1 MYKPIKPFYKATL
14 AVILVSLMVGCSTS
28 EKISKDYREKIST
41 PETWQSQQ
49 KYLAIKQGWLDELE
63 GTQVFT
69 LVEKAVA
76 NNRQLQQRS
85 LDIAIAE
92 QQLTVAGS
100 QLWPSLD
107 LSLASSRRYA
117 PSSENY
123 VNGNGLD
130 LNLSYELD
138 IWGKL
143 SAQNKSANLSVMAIQ
158 ADYFE
163 QKQTLVAQVVTAW
176 FSVIEANNQVELL
189 NERLLLTQQN
199 LDIIESGYR
208 QGLNDALDVYLTRNE
223 LSNDKSRLIAEQNNQ
238 IERIRELEILLG
250 EYPTGEL
257 SVTED
262 LPLLQS
268 EIPLGMPSEL
278 ITRKPS
284 LIASWYALLAKDAD
298 LAFAHKQRFPS
309 LNLTGS
315 IGPNNSEISEL
326 LSSGNIAWSLGG
338 SLTAPLFNAG
348 RLKANEEKAL
358 LELNKQEL
366 QYLDTL
372 YNAFQDVENG
382 ISSERNLQQ
391 QYNSTMLAADNA
403 RLAQT
408 LSFEQYLKGLVS
420 YTTVLDAQKRS
431 FDAQSSL
438 ISIKNLLIANRVQL
452 HIALGGD
459 FSVSKDNDN
468 AN

>member
-1 MYKPIKPFYKATL
+1 
-14 AVILVSLMVGCSTS
+14 
-28 EKISKDYREKIST
+28 
-41 PETWQSQQ
+41 
-49 KYLAIKQGWLDELE
+49 
-63 GTQVFT
+63 
-69 LVEKAVA
+69 
-76 NNRQLQQRS
+76 
-85 LDIAIAE
+85 
-92 QQLTVAGS
+92 
-100 QLWPSLD
+100 
-107 LSLASSRRYA
+107 
-117 PSSENY
+117 
-123 VNGNGLD
+123 
-130 LNLSYELD
+130 
-138 IWGKL
+138 
-143 SAQNKSANLSVMAIQ
+143 
-158 ADYFE
+158 
-163 QKQTLVAQVVTAW
+163 
-176 FSVIEANNQVELL
+176 
-189 NERLLLTQQN
+189 
-199 LDIIESGYR
+199 
-208 QGLNDALDVYLTRNE
+208 
-223 LSNDKSRLIAEQNNQ
+223 
-238 IERIRELEILLG
+238 
-250 EYPTGEL
+250 
-257 SVTED
+257 
-262 LPLLQS
+262 
-268 EIPLGMPSEL
+268 
-278 ITRKPS
+278 
-284 LIASWYALLAKDAD
+284 LAKDAD

>member
-1 MYKPIKPFYKATL
+1 MYKPIKPFYKANL

-28 EKISKDYREKIST
+28 EKISEDYREKIST

-49 KYLAIKQGWLDELE
+49 EYLAVKQGWLDELE
-63 GTQVFT
+63 GTQVFK

-107 LSLASSRRYA
+107 LSFASSRRYV

-163 QKQTLVAQVVTAW
+163 QKQTLVAQVVIAW

-257 SVTED
+257 SVTSD

-315 IGPNNSEISEL
+315 IGPNTSEISEL

>member
-1 MYKPIKPFYKATL
+1 
-14 AVILVSLMVGCSTS
+14 
-28 EKISKDYREKIST
+28 
-41 PETWQSQQ
+41 
-49 KYLAIKQGWLDELE
+49 
-63 GTQVFT
+63 
-69 LVEKAVA
+69 
-76 NNRQLQQRS
+76 
-85 LDIAIAE
+85 
-92 QQLTVAGS
+92 
-100 QLWPSLD
+100 
-107 LSLASSRRYA
+107 
-117 PSSENY
+117 
-123 VNGNGLD
+123 
-130 LNLSYELD
+130 
-138 IWGKL
+138 
-143 SAQNKSANLSVMAIQ
+143 
-158 ADYFE
+158 
-163 QKQTLVAQVVTAW
+163 
-176 FSVIEANNQVELL
+176 
-189 NERLLLTQQN
+189 
-199 LDIIESGYR
+199 
-208 QGLNDALDVYLTRNE
+208 LNDALDVYLTRNE

-257 SVTED
+257 SVTAD